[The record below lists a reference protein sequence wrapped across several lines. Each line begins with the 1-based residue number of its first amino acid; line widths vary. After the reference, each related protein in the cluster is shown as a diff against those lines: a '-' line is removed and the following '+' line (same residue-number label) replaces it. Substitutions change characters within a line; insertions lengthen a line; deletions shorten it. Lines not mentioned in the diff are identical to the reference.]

1 MSALP
6 HPGGVTSGYPLCAS
20 VLPLS
25 NRDDT
30 MPAQWFG
37 RSSIRTS
44 AEKGLVPG
52 LAPALPPTGR
62 ASPAELGAYQLL
74 SGLSF
79 ILLNVSLS
87 SSLISPD
94 GLPLP
99 TDGTT
104 WLPASGPGVQVAL
117 VPAGSKPVCVPQ
129 VRVMG
134 EVRVWAAQLDQC
146 PPLTAPP

>member
-1 MSALP
+1 MTL
-6 HPGGVTSGYPLCAS
+6 L
-20 VLPLS
+20 
-25 NRDDT
+25 
-30 MPAQWFG
+30 PAQWFG

-44 AEKGLVPG
+44 AEKGLVPD
-52 LAPALPPTGR
+52 LAPTPHPPTGR

-94 GLPLP
+94 ELPLP

-117 VPAGSKPVCVPQ
+117 LPAGSKPVCVPQ

-134 EVRVWAAQLDQC
+134 EVRVRAAQLDQC